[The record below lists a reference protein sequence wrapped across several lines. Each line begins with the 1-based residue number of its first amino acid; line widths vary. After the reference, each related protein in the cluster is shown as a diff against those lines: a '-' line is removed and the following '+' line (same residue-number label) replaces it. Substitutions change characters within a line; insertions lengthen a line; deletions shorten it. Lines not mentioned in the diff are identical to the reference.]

1 MGKIYSGPV
10 TEFILE
16 DAANGSYSI
25 KELLEADY
33 SEEHQK
39 TELMDGN
46 ESPITRL
53 HKLQVKI
60 ANTDATTLAELKK
73 RIATRQTVRVLWLE
87 VQIQM
92 RNVFIQL
99 SLARGYKPGEAHGIV
114 VTAQTTVED
123 DVTLSNIYANP
134 NGLEAFYDPYTQAG
148 N

>member
-16 DAANGSYSI
+16 DAENGSYSI
-25 KELLEADY
+25 TELLEAEY
-33 SEEHQK
+33 SEEAQK
-39 TELMDGN
+39 TTLSDEN
-46 ESPITRL
+46 EVPIARL

-73 RIATRQTVRVLWLE
+73 RIAQKQTLRVLWLE

-92 RNVFIQL
+92 KNVFIQL
-99 SLARGYKPGEAHGIV
+99 GLARGYKPGEAHGII
-114 VTAQTTVED
+114 VTAQTAIEED
-123 DVTLSNIYANP
+123 ITLSNIYANP
-134 NGLEAFYDPYTQAG
+134 TGLQAFYDPYTQAG